1 MEVAVLMAESDR
13 NRGREGTREG
23 SLPER
28 APRGSRPRRLAV
40 ALPLLAAACAGL
52 KGPEPAEYVFYPA
65 APEKPRIQ
73 YLATYNSE
81 WDVTGP
87 MDRLEM
93 FILGERVAGRIIKP
107 YGVAIHDEKIF
118 VCDTIAGAVFVLD
131 LVERGIESLG
141 DKAPGRLKKPINIAV
156 DADGTRYVADRALKR
171 IMVYDDQNRYLT
183 AFGGPEVWA
192 PTDVLIAGDELYVSD
207 LDHGQIVVVD
217 KNSGE
222 ELERLGREGYEEA
235 QFMFPTNLARDRDG
249 NLYVADTANYRIQK
263 VDRRGRPLQQIGE
276 AGDAPGNFARPKGV
290 AVDDEGRIYAV
301 DAAFMNI
308 QVFDAEGRLLMA
320 FSAAGTEPGDMYLP
334 AKVEIDY
341 DHIGLFADRV
351 APGYELEY
359 LILVTNQY
367 GPNKISV
374 YGFLKQPAGD

>member
-1 MEVAVLMAESDR
+1 MAESDR
-13 NRGREGTREG
+13 SRGREGTRE
-23 SLPER
+23 SPPPER
-28 APRGSRPRRLAV
+28 SPRRSRRRCLAV

-52 KGPEPAEYVFYPA
+52 KGPQQAEYIFYPA
-65 APEKPRIQ
+65 PPEEPRIQ
-73 YLATYNSE
+73 YLTTYNSE

-93 FILGERVAGRIIKP
+93 FVLGERTAGRIMKP
-107 YGVAIHDEKIF
+107 YGVAIHDGKIF
-118 VCDTIAGAVFVLD
+118 VCDTVAGAVFVLD

-141 DKAPGRLKKPINIAV
+141 EKAPGGLKKPVNIAV

-171 IMVYDDQNRYLT
+171 VLVYDDQNRYLK
-183 AFGGPEVWA
+183 AIGSPEVWA

-207 LDHGQIVVVD
+207 LDNGQIAVVD
-217 KNSGE
+217 KSSGE
-222 ELERLGREGYEEA
+222 ELERLGREGFDEA
-235 QFMFPTNLARDRDG
+235 EFMFPTNLARDRDG

-263 VDRRGRPLQQIGE
+263 VDRRGRPLLQIGE

-290 AVDDEGRIYAV
+290 ALDGEGRIYAV
-301 DAAFMNI
+301 DAAFMNVQI
-308 QVFDAEGRLLMA
+308 FDAEGRLLLV
-320 FSAAGTEPGDMYLP
+320 FGNAGTAPGDMYLP
-334 AKVEIDY
+334 AKVAIDY
-341 DHIGLFADRV
+341 DHLGLFADRV

-374 YGFLKQPAGD
+374 YGFLKQPVGD